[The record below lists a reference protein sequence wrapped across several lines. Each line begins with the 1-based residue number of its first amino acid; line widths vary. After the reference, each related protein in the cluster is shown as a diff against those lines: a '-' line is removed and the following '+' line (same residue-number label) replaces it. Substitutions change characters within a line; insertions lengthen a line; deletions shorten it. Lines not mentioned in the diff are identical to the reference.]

1 VVLRIVAAVGIFCLM
16 TTAAAAAALGSG
28 APDSQTPDVQ
38 IIVERMLQ
46 AQRQN
51 TARVRAFTVKRGY
64 LLRDKQEQEK
74 AHIVARITHVPPDD
88 RQYQVESG
96 SGGFGEKVLRD
107 VLSKDAE
114 RPSATQRAELSPSNY
129 DFQFLGEAELEG
141 RRCYLLR
148 LNPRREEKDLL
159 RGQVWIDAKTY
170 NVRRIEGSPVKAPS
184 WWIRDLHVF
193 MSFAEIDGMWLRT
206 FTHAVANVR
215 FKGRYVM
222 ESRDLEYRFDVQT
235 ASRPRRNPAILAG
248 SAVDP

>member
-1 VVLRIVAAVGIFCLM
+1 VVLRIVVVGILCL
-16 TTAAAAAALGSG
+16 TAAAIALGSD
-28 APDSQTPDVQ
+28 APPGPQTPNVQ

-51 TARVRAFTVKRGY
+51 KARARAFTVKRGY
-64 LLRDKQEQEK
+64 LLRDKQDQEK
-74 AHIVARITHVPPDD
+74 AHIVASITHVPPDD

-114 RPSATQRAELSPSNY
+114 RPSAGQRAELSPRNY
-129 DFQFLGEAELEG
+129 DFQLLGEAQLEG

-159 RGQVWIDAKTY
+159 RGQIWVDAETY
-170 NVRRIEGSPVKAPS
+170 NIRRIEGSPVKAPS
-184 WWIRDLHVF
+184 WWIRDLHVL

-235 ASRPRRNPAILAG
+235 ASRRRHNPAILAG
-248 SAVDP
+248 SAVNP

>member
-1 VVLRIVAAVGIFCLM
+1 MVLRIIAVGIFFL
-16 TTAAAAAALGSG
+16 TAAAVALESD
-28 APDSQTPDVQ
+28 APPDPQTPAVQ

-51 TARVRAFTVKRGY
+51 KARARAFTVKRGY
-64 LLRDKQEQEK
+64 LLRDKQDQEK

-114 RPSATQRAELSPSNY
+114 RPSATQRVELSPSNY

-159 RGQVWIDAKTY
+159 RGQVWIDAETY